1 MKKLRIAQ
9 IAPFWFSV
17 PPKDYGGTERVV
29 SYITEELVKRG
40 HDVTLFARSD
50 SQTKAKLVSPLP
62 EDLAKSIKAFCD
74 PAYHATNTFFNAEAF
89 KRADEFDIIHSHA
102 GFFSFYFSDLVKT
115 PVIHTLHNQLPR
127 ADEIENE
134 LYRKYKHLNFVSISQ
149 EFQSHF
155 DLNYVANAYHGL
167 PLELFPYSA
176 RGGEGL
182 LWLGRASK
190 NKGELD
196 AIEAARQAGM
206 PLKVAAS
213 VRPDTVQYFEKEIK
227 PRLTDQ
233 IQLVQNV
240 RFEDTPKLYGA
251 ADAFVFPVHWKEP
264 FGLIMI
270 EAMSC
275 GTPVIAYNRGSVPE
289 IVQDGVTGFI
299 IDPGDESVKRE
310 GSWIIKK
317 KGIAGLVEAIGRIKE
332 IDRAACRKHV
342 EANFTVSKMVDRYEK
357 IYENL
362 ASVS

>member
-1 MKKLRIAQ
+1 MKPLRIAQ

-17 PPKDYGGTERVV
+17 PPTDYGGTERVV
-29 SYITEELVKRG
+29 SYVTEELVARG

-50 SQTKAKLVSPLP
+50 SVTRAKLVSPLP
-62 EDLAKSIKAFCD
+62 DDVTKQIQFFCD
-74 PAYHATNTFFNAEAF
+74 PSYHAINSYVNAEVF
-89 KRADEFDIIHSHA
+89 KRAGEFDIIHSHS

-127 ADEIENE
+127 TSEIENE
-134 LYRKYKHLNFVSISQ
+134 LYRKYKHLNYVSISS
-149 EFQSHF
+149 EFQTHF
-155 DLNYVANAYHGL
+155 DLNYVANIYHGL
-167 PLELFPYSA
+167 PLERFPFSPN
-176 RGGEGL
+176 GGEGL

-196 AIEAARQAGM
+196 AIEAAKRANM
-206 PLKVAAS
+206 PLKLAAS
-213 VRPDTVQYFEKEIK
+213 VRPDTKEYFEKEII

-251 ADAFVFPVHWKEP
+251 ADAFIFPVQWKEP

-289 IVQDGVTGFI
+289 IVKDGVTGFVVS
-299 IDPGDESVKRE
+299 PE
-310 GSWIIKK
+310 
-317 KGIAGLVEAIGRIKE
+317 AGVDGLLEAIGKLDQ

-342 EANFTVSKMVDRYEK
+342 EENFTVQKMVDRYETA
-357 IYENL
+357 YENL
-362 ASVS
+362 ISRA